1 MIPKISQLLR
11 NGFRKYRD
19 LFGMDSENI
28 AIYLESISRSCI
40 FAAKFIW
47 KIMIK
52 RTLIQN
58 IQDVLHKNKAIILL
72 GARQTGK
79 TTLLKHLF
87 DNKDQTL
94 WLNADESDVVNLFAN
109 ANAANL
115 RAVIGNCKTVII
127 DEAQRIEN
135 VGLKLKLITDQMPD
149 IQLIA
154 TGSSAFELSNRI
166 NEPLTGRKWEFTL
179 FPLSFAEMVQ
189 HHGLLEE
196 KRLLRHRLL
205 YGYYPDVVVNQG
217 NERRLLQLLSDSYL
231 YKDILQWEG
240 ILKPDRLLILLKALA
255 FQIGSQ
261 VSYNELSQICNLDSK
276 TVEKYMLLL
285 EKTFVIFRL
294 GSLARNL
301 RNELK
306 FSRKI
311 YFYDNGI
318 RNSLI
323 SNFSPI
329 DMRDD
334 KGALWENFLVSER
347 MKKLH
352 YNEIWANSYFW
363 RTKDQQEIDYIEEKD
378 GAISA
383 FEFKWGAKKQAKLN
397 AAFQA
402 SYNAENMLVV
412 SPENVEEF
420 LL

>member
-1 MIPKISQLLR
+1 
-11 NGFRKYRD
+11 
-19 LFGMDSENI
+19 
-28 AIYLESISRSCI
+28 
-40 FAAKFIW
+40 
-47 KIMIK
+47 MIK
-52 RTLIQN
+52 RLLIRN
-58 IQDVLHKNKAIILL
+58 IQDVLFRNKAVILL

-87 DNKDQTL
+87 DSKENTL
-94 WLNADESDVVNLFAN
+94 WLNGDEADVANLFAN
-109 ANAANL
+109 ATSTSL
-115 RAVIGNCKTVII
+115 KAVIGSHTVVII

-135 VGLKLKLITDQMPD
+135 VGLKLKLITDQIPHV
-149 IQLIA
+149 QLIA

-166 NEPLTGRKWEFTL
+166 NEPLTGRKWEFQM

-217 NERRLLQLLSDSYL
+217 SEQRILKQLSDSYL

-240 ILKPDRLLILLKALA
+240 IQKPDRLLILLKAIA
-255 FQIGSQ
+255 FQAGSQ
-261 VSYNELSQICNLDSK
+261 VSFNELSQICGLDAK
-276 TVEKYMLLL
+276 TVEKYVLLL

-294 GSLARNL
+294 GSFSRNL

-318 RNSLI
+318 RNALI
-323 SNFSPI
+323 SNFSQI
-329 DMRDD
+329 EMRDD
-334 KGALWENFLVSER
+334 KGALWENFLISER

-352 YNEIWANSYFW
+352 YSEIWANSYYW
-363 RTKDQQEIDYIEEKD
+363 RTKDQNEIDYIEEKD
-378 GAISA
+378 GKIAA
-383 FEFKWGAKKQAKLN
+383 FEFKWNVKKQPKIN
-397 AAFQA
+397 AAFQKA
-402 SYNAENMLVV
+402 YQTESLQVI
-412 SPENVEEF
+412 SPDNVEDF